1 MEKTKNKRSW
11 TKTLLS
17 FAKPCRWKMI
27 FSVIFS
33 IISVLC
39 GFVPFYGVYRILAIF
54 IEDTATASEI
64 WLWVG
69 ISLAGFAGKLLFF
82 GISTV
87 FPILAHTRYWKKY
100 GIKLRTN

>member
-54 IEDTATASEI
+54 IEDTATYNFMPYFFQYRVCANM
-64 WLWVG
+64 
-69 ISLAGFAGKLLFF
+69 GKN
-82 GISTV
+82 
-87 FPILAHTRYWKKY
+87 R
-100 GIKLRTN
+100 